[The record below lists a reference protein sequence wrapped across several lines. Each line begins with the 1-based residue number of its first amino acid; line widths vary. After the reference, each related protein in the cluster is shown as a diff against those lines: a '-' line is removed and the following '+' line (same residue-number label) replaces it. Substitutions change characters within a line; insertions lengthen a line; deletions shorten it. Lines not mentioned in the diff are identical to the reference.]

1 MVDRADPEG
10 RRDEFLPLAGL
21 SAGVAPIS
29 RALRRPA
36 AVLILSLVA
45 LVALSLPVWRPL
57 TQPGYVVGQEFGMP
71 PILLYEMDRCF
82 DDGQLPCRWTP
93 DVLQGYGVP
102 AFSYHGPLPYYV
114 GELIH
119 LAGAG
124 FLDAVMALYIIA
136 FLLSALFMFLLAR
149 QFWGNLGGLVAAVF
163 FVYAPW
169 QASLVYAQSNLGSH
183 WALAFFPGILWAAYM
198 VIKEGKPG
206 YIVLLSLFTCAV
218 LLSHSLLAM
227 MLIPLAFAWSAAFV
241 FASKDWRTV
250 IPLAIAGLAALSLAA
265 FFVLPLLFE
274 RDLVHAERA
283 TSGYYDY
290 VDHFP
295 RLKQLFLTR
304 FWGYW
309 DSRAGDGDG
318 MSFQIGWLHWAVTAA
333 SLLMAPLVWR
343 RNRTAFYAAAVCFV
357 FFWATVFLMHPRSD
371 FLWRNFSVL
380 ESLIFPWRLL
390 ALTILTSSFL
400 AGASV
405 LLLKRRPYLQLLLSV
420 VLIGTVIGLN
430 QEFFHPGSRWPA
442 WGRFSGV
449 EWASGIYTD
458 AWTITQPDYATA
470 LPPETGPPPK
480 VLVLGGDAE
489 ITGVDHGSSSLVF
502 AATSTGG
509 ARLRASI
516 TDFPH
521 WRVRLDGK
529 TIPHDHANELAAI
542 SFDVPPGS
550 HNVELRLENTTVR
563 TVANYWSLIAW
574 VLLIVASG
582 ALLAM
587 AAWSAYARA
596 RSHAGPLLPNPPDSR
611 RV

>member
-1 MVDRADPEG
+1 MVDRARPEG
-10 RRDEFLPLAGL
+10 RRDELSPLAGL
-21 SAGVAPIS
+21 SARVPPIP
-29 RALRRPA
+29 RALTRPA
-36 AVLILSLVA
+36 AVLILCLVA
-45 LVALSLPVWRPL
+45 LVVLSVPVWRPL
-57 TQPGYVVGQEFGMP
+57 TQPGYVVGLEFGMP

-114 GELIH
+114 GEVIH
-119 LAGAG
+119 LGGAG
-124 FLDAVMALYIIA
+124 FLDTVMALYIIA

-169 QASLVYAQSNLGSH
+169 QASLVYVQSNLAAH
-183 WALAFFPGILWAAYM
+183 WALAFFPAILWAAYM

-206 YIVLLSLFTCAV
+206 YVMLLSIFTCA
-218 LLSHSLLAM
+218 LLISHGLLAT
-227 MLIPLAFAWSAAFV
+227 MLLPLALVWSLVFLFATRNWHRS
-241 FASKDWRTV
+241 
-250 IPLAIAGLAALSLAA
+250 IHLAVAGIGALSLAA
-265 FFVLPLLFE
+265 FFILPLLLE
-274 RDLVHAERA
+274 RDLVHLERS
-283 TSGYYDY
+283 TTGYYNY

-295 RLKQLFLTR
+295 RLRQLFLSR
-304 FWGYW
+304 FWGFG
-309 DSRAGDGDG
+309 DSRWGDGDQ
-318 MSFQIGWLHWAVTAA
+318 MSFQIGWLHWGVTLV
-333 SLLMAPLVWR
+333 SLLMAPLLWR
-343 RNRTAFYAAAVCFV
+343 RHRTAFYAAAVCFV

-371 FLWRNFSVL
+371 FLWRNLSVL

-400 AGASV
+400 AGASL
-405 LLLKRRPYLQLLLSV
+405 LLLKRRPYLQLVVSV

-442 WGRFSGV
+442 WGNFSGV
-449 EWASGIYTD
+449 EWANTFYTD
-458 AWTITQPDYATA
+458 AWPIVQPEYATA

-480 VLVLGGDAE
+480 VQVLGGDAD
-489 ITGVDHGSSSLVF
+489 ITDVGHGSSSLVF

-509 ARLRASI
+509 ARLRASV
-516 TDFPH
+516 TDFPN

-550 HNVELRLENTTVR
+550 HSVELRLDNTTVR
-563 TVANYWSLIAW
+563 TVANYWSLAAW
-574 VLLIVASG
+574 VILIVTSG
-582 ALLAM
+582 ALLAG
-587 AAWSAYARA
+587 AVWTAFDKA
-596 RSHAGPLLPNPPDSR
+596 RSRTEATASESNR
-611 RV
+611 